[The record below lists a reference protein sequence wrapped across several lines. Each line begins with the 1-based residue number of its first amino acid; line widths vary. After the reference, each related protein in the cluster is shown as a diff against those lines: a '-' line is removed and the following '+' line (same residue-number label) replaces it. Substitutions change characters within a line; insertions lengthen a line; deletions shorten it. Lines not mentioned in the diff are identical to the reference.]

1 MRISNSVDSPPNDG
15 TVTTANVNDV
25 VVVNADNFEA
35 FPEREAMEHLRG
47 ADMEDRMYICIAQD
61 GAYPQ
66 TNAIK
71 NILDP
76 WCVSKNKYVC
86 FIKYAAACSMTQ
98 SPNDV
103 SSCHS
108 LLHRAY
114 KSEDFRSSQEK
125 SITVPDTKVWMD
137 VKEKFMKVLD
147 KPSFTMCWRLM
158 AKALVYLPKA
168 FADAHILNAFKRI
181 GMVPLDIHRVLST
194 STRYGEL
201 SLAAGADVANK
212 VPKFADILMKECF
225 IADHCYEEMLG
236 KEFLESVDDIGNSR
250 VGKRPL
256 EQLSTSRQRA
266 GFFGKLITGTPFKS
280 LATSA
285 ICASN
290 DPSSGGGGGV
300 AAAADAS
307 SAASVSNLQDT
318 PATKTKKVYVKNVLC
333 MYCNTPGK
341 SNHPEWRKCSKAKC
355 NQMHCCGS
363 DACVKHFQE
372 HCNACTKK

>member
-1 MRISNSVDSPPNDG
+1 MFVSVDDVSVIGTKMGTKVEVITNKEADKHLRSYSNNLETGVSSKDEKGRVATFNCSITGGGKLLCVVFKWYDEKFQETEPYLVKMNSDWYWVALYGPNSKATIDEIIYKRAIIPSAEKMRTDFKETRNVDAFEEKLSRTSSIRTAQLNNSVS
-15 TVTTANVNDV
+15 
-25 VVVNADNFEA
+25 
-35 FPEREAMEHLRG
+35 MEPLH
-47 ADMEDRMYICIAQD
+47 
-61 GAYPQ
+61 
-66 TNAIK
+66 
-71 NILDP
+71 
-76 WCVSKNKYVC
+76 
-86 FIKYAAACSMTQ
+86 AAA
-98 SPNDV
+98 
-103 SSCHS
+103 
-108 LLHRAY
+108 
-114 KSEDFRSSQEK
+114 
-125 SITVPDTKVWMD
+125 
-137 VKEKFMKVLD
+137 
-147 KPSFTMCWRLM
+147 
-158 AKALVYLPKA
+158 
-168 FADAHILNAFKRI
+168 
-181 GMVPLDIHRVLST
+181 G
-194 STRYGEL
+194 GEL

-225 IADHCYEEMLG
+225 IADHCYEEMLC

-290 DPSSGGGGGV
+290 DTSSGGGGGGV